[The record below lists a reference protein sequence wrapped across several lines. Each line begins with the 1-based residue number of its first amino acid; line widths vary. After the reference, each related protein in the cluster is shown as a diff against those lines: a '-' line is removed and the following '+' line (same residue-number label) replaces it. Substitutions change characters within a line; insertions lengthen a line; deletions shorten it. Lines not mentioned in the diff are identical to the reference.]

1 MEPSWIEKSGN
12 SSTVVIWRI
21 VVIGAAITTLYTVQE
36 EYSIHYT
43 GGVQYTLYRRSTVY
57 TIQEEYSVFVV

>member
-1 MEPSWIEKSGN
+1 MG
-12 SSTVVIWRI
+12 TVVIWRI

-43 GGVQYTLYRRSTVY
+43 GGVQYICR
-57 TIQEEYSVFVV
+57 IVVIGAAITTFSWLW